1 MTKRDKVTVDDII
14 GIVHT
19 DETTNSVEEVRKLR
33 GRTNEK
39 RFTNSENILHDA
51 LAKSKTIKVET
62 IEDAEILCDV
72 LNDLNYKAELFDK
85 IMDITLDYFFK
96 LNKKEL
102 KRND

>member
-1 MTKRDKVTVDDII
+1 MTKRDKVTVDEVI
-14 GIVHT
+14 GLIHT
-19 DETTNSVEEVRKLR
+19 DKPTDSVEEVKKLR

-39 RFTNSENILHDA
+39 RFTNSENILYDA

-85 IMDITLDYFFK
+85 VMDITLDYFFK
-96 LNKKEL
+96 LNKEEL
-102 KRND
+102 KK